1 MISIQIAIDGPAG
14 AGKSTIAKI
23 LADRLGYL
31 YIDTGAMYRA
41 VTLAAFRQ
49 GVPLFDEES
58 LANLAQ
64 ESRIELSRSEDGN
77 QQVFLN
83 GDLVSEEIRQPL
95 INQNVSLVA
104 KLPKVRTALVHK
116 QREMAENHNVVMDG
130 RDVGTVVLPSAD
142 LKIFLTATLDERA
155 KRRYKEL
162 LTKGFSESLEDVKA
176 EMQERDK
183 TDSTRNTSPLSVAD
197 DAITVDTTDKTLE
210 EVVEIIVELLGS
222 KVKESEHEIL

>member
-1 MISIQIAIDGPAG
+1 M
-14 AGKSTIAKI
+14 
-23 LADRLGYL
+23 
-31 YIDTGAMYRA
+31 
-41 VTLAAFRQ
+41 
-49 GVPLFDEES
+49 
-58 LANLAQ
+58 
-64 ESRIELSRSEDGN
+64 
-77 QQVFLN
+77 
-83 GDLVSEEIRQPL
+83 
-95 INQNVSLVA
+95 
-104 KLPKVRTALVHK
+104 
-116 QREMAENHNVVMDG
+116 
-130 RDVGTVVLPSAD
+130 PSAD